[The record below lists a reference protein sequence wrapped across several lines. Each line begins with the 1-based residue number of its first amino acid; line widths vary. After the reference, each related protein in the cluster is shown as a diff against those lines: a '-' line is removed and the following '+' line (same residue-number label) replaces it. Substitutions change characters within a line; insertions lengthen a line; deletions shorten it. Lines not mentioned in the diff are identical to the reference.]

1 MEIGCGGLV
10 ECKDGNFC
18 GSQESQSQTLP
29 SKEADP
35 ITASRI
41 HKIKGKKKRR
51 KFVSDLVNMIPIG
64 RRYSLTLDIQF
75 CICLHEFSSIFH
87 HPCQKMSRS

>member
-1 MEIGCGGLV
+1 MEIGFGGLV

-29 SKEADP
+29 SEEADP

-41 HKIKGKKKRR
+41 HKIKGKKK
-51 KFVSDLVNMIPIG
+51 KKENL
-64 RRYSLTLDIQF
+64 YLT
-75 CICLHEFSSIFH
+75 
-87 HPCQKMSRS
+87 